1 MSPAL
6 HTNSSFEFYSY
17 RGTQTAKCTAFSEEA
32 KMIRKSAIATT
43 TLLLA
48 VPLSWAQERA
58 IRPLETN
65 NRRHR

>member
-1 MSPAL
+1 LNFTVIA
-6 HTNSSFEFYSY
+6 
-17 RGTQTAKCTAFSEEA
+17 GTQTTKRTAFPKEA

-43 TLLLA
+43 TLLLLLLA
-48 VPLSWAQERA
+48 VPLTWAQERA

>member
-1 MSPAL
+1 LNFTVIA
-6 HTNSSFEFYSY
+6 
-17 RGTQTAKCTAFSEEA
+17 GTQTAKCTAFSEEA

-43 TLLLA
+43 TLLLLA
-48 VPLSWAQERA
+48 VPLTWAQERA